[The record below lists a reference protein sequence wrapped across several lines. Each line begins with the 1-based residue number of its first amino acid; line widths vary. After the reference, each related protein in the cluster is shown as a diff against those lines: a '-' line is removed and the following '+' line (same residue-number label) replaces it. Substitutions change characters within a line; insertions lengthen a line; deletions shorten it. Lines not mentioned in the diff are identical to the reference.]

1 MVNIL
6 AGMVLAILLITLYA
20 CLVVAGRTDDEI
32 ERHYKDKHDK
42 NS

>member
-1 MVNIL
+1 MINII
-6 AGMVLAILLITLYA
+6 AGILLAILLITLYA

-32 ERHYKDKHDK
+32 ERYYKDKHDK